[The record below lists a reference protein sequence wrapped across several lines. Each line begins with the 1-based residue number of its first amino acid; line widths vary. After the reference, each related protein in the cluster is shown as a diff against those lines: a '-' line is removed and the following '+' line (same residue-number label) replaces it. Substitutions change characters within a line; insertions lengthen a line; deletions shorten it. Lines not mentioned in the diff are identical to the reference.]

1 MERVSFLYFQKKKN
15 QFVFPMCVEQLFW
28 VTLYDGHFIQIFSI
42 STHKNF
48 MNEVLLLS
56 PLIDKKIEHT

>member
-1 MERVSFLYFQKKKN
+1 
-15 QFVFPMCVEQLFW
+15 MCVEQLFW